1 MKKTEN
7 KFDKDY
13 SNKKTI
19 DDSIVNKGEVLV
31 PIHAD
36 EIAANYIQDLKN
48 DLMKKGKCVNLNNL
62 ETWHLGG
69 RKILVGFVPVKKEQA
84 EALIK
89 YFWDDVNSY
98 IEATR
103 KKRCLIPDGKGGFKR
118 CPREK
123 SCDQCKEET
132 FTSYELSLDEFMDG
146 SEDDGEGSWDPTGDS
161 NSESSMESSIALR
174 ITLAELIN
182 DLKALDPTMAKCI
195 TLLSEGYEKKEVIEA
210 LDLNVKKTQA
220 YSFVEK
226 CQKKAKE
233 MYDKKYR

>member
-1 MKKTEN
+1 MVV
-7 KFDKDY
+7 DY
-13 SNKKTI
+13 SNKKPI
-19 DDSIVNKGEVLV
+19 NDVPAKADEALV
-31 PIHAD
+31 PIHAE
-36 EIAANYIQDLKN
+36 EIASNYRNDLK
-48 DLMKKGKCVNLNNL
+48 DGLRTRGDGINLNNL
-62 ETWHLGG
+62 ETWRLGG
-69 RKILVGFVPVKKEQA
+69 RKILVGFIAVKKEHA
-84 EALIK
+84 ETAIAN
-89 YFWDDVNSY
+89 FWNEVNAY

-146 SEDDGEGSWDPTGDS
+146 SEEDGEGSWDPTGDS

-210 LDLNVKKTQA
+210 LNLNVKKTQA

>member
-1 MKKTEN
+1 MVV
-7 KFDKDY
+7 DY
-13 SNKKTI
+13 SNKKPINSVPVKADET
-19 DDSIVNKGEVLV
+19 LV
-31 PIHAD
+31 PIHAE
-36 EIAANYIQDLKN
+36 EIVSNYRNDLK
-48 DLMKKGKCVNLNNL
+48 DGLRTRGDGINLNNL

-69 RKILVGFVPVKKEQA
+69 RKILVGFVAVKKEQA
-84 EALIK
+84 ESAIAN
-89 YFWDDVNSY
+89 FWSEVNTY

-103 KKRCLIPDGKGGFKR
+103 KKRCLISDGKGGFKR

-132 FTSYELSLDEFMDG
+132 FTSYELSLDEFMGG

-161 NSESSMESSIALR
+161 NIESSMESSIALR

-182 DLKALDPTMAKCI
+182 DLKALDPAMAKCI

>member
-1 MKKTEN
+1 MVV
-7 KFDKDY
+7 DY
-13 SNKKTI
+13 SNKKPI
-19 DDSIVNKGEVLV
+19 NDVSVKADEVLV
-31 PIHAD
+31 PIHA
-36 EIAANYIQDLKN
+36 EEVAANYRKDLKEG
-48 DLMKKGKCVNLNNL
+48 LRTKGDGVNLNNL

-69 RKILVGFVPVKKEQA
+69 RKILVGFVAVKKEQA
-84 EALIK
+84 ESAIAN
-89 YFWDDVNSY
+89 FWSEVNAY

-103 KKRCLIPDGKGGFKR
+103 KKRCFIPDGKGGFKR

-146 SEDDGEGSWDPTGDS
+146 SEEDGESSWDPTGDT
-161 NSESSMESSIALR
+161 NSENSMESSIALR

-182 DLKALDPTMAKCI
+182 DLKVLDPTMAKCI